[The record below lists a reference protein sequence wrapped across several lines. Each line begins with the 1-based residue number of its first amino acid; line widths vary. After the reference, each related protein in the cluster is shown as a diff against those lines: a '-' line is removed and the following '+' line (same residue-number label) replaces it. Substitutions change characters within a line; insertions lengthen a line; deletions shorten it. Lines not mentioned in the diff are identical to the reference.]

1 MDTTSAEEILSDLC
15 KTPARVAMLRAVL
28 DRHTVSVTHLSK
40 QKKVNKGT
48 ASRYLSL
55 MVSAG
60 VLVREGQRYRL
71 VDSPLTVALRKLL
84 NILTLRI
91 SLPLPEW
98 ADGIGAYGSWGM
110 GTNMEGS
117 DLDLW
122 VYSKVVPPVEH
133 IGRLRRAVRDTISI
147 DVQIL
152 LLTPERIEDLRRNDP
167 PFYSSLMQSMIL
179 IRGEQCVHA

>member
-1 MDTTSAEEILSDLC
+1 MNMISAEEILSDLC
-15 KTPARVAMLRAVL
+15 KTPARVALLRAVL
-28 DRHTVSVTHLSK
+28 DRPTVSVTHLSE
-40 QKKVNKGT
+40 QKRVTRGT

-55 MVSAG
+55 MLKAG

-91 SLPLPEW
+91 ALPLPEW
-98 ADGIGAYGSWGM
+98 AEGIGAYGSWGM

-122 VYSKVVPPVEH
+122 VYVKEVPPAEQT
-133 IGRLRRAVRDTISI
+133 GRFRRSIRDTISLE
-147 DVQIL
+147 VQIL
-152 LLTPERIEDLRRNDP
+152 LLTPERIQDLRRNDP
-167 PFYSSLMQSMIL
+167 PFYSSLVQSMIL
-179 IRGEQCVHA
+179 IRGEPFIHA